1 MPNKISVENK
11 KFFDEIVEK
20 LLAGHAAVMIGSGF
34 SKNAVSNC
42 NSNTN
47 FPDWSELGD
56 AFYDKL
62 YGSEQEQGKK
72 YLNILKLAGEVEAT
86 FGRPVLDGILKKHI
100 PDSSYEPSE
109 LHKKLVDLPW
119 TDVFTT
125 NYDTL
130 LERAA
135 KYNFQ
140 RKYSIIYSKN
150 DLVCASKPRIIKLHG
165 SFPSHRPFIITEEDY
180 RLYPQ
185 NNAPFVNTVQQSLL
199 ENTLCLIGFSGDDP
213 NFLAW
218 IGWLRDNMNT
228 HFTKIYLVCFSEL
241 PISQKQLLH
250 DRNIIPI
257 NLNNNNYSEALDS
270 FISYLSDEVKSKDI
284 KLWPGNQKHQSP
296 EISPNK
302 VITDNYLLEVIDFW
316 KEQRESY
323 LGWEILPI
331 EKRTRFWKDTKSY
344 LFIVNQIKNFD
355 ISLQIQFVYELVWR
369 LDKSLMPINE
379 KIKPVIEQLLLE
391 KNIDPNIKNILD
403 FALLRYYRQK
413 GQDDRWREIY
423 QYISNCNLPLDLR
436 SELEYEK
443 GLHCLFGLYFPE
455 LKETV
460 ESWEYPSGT
469 PFQNAKKA
477 GILAETGQLDMALKI
492 LEESLVQIRIQE
504 VSSKSQP
511 DYKLLSQESFILHL
525 YYYVKFIHDS
535 TIRRDNLKNPIDR
548 QGIKERASYL
558 AAHLCDSD
566 KECEHFKYLF
576 SQKCAKFPI
585 EQKYDFN
592 LNPLSSTTIFR
603 YNIEAESAYSF
614 FIFCEKI
621 GFPFNIHFPNLTS
634 NLFVQEALEASK
646 HIVYE
651 NFFWTVSVICRIAN
665 EKSVNAIFDRQSLLN
680 FSTEEASNL
689 SSMFIK
695 ILLENKELLSVSVK
709 HGANNLADTLALILP
724 EILSRLCIKCNTATK
739 HKIIDLIAVI
749 LSSPNQQKYPKILEL
764 LNKLAS
770 SLSEKEV
777 QEILPKI
784 IELKV
789 PDLSILPQRGSGIL
803 SPIYYL
809 KVKKDYSKMGVKTDN
824 NLLVSYFREAE
835 STIPQ
840 IRKWSISTLIELF
853 HLNLLS
859 ERNQKLLAKAIWAQ
873 CDQNNLPNNVDYLKA
888 VFLKLPQTTN
898 INSLDS
904 MNKYLNN
911 VAEFIESYT
920 TSYDYVE
927 VTNYCNDLNLISSY
941 ETGLVDMDK
950 HVLVLINFWD
960 KFKQNLKRKPIF
972 AFENFSDL
980 THFILSTIT
989 NIVKKYELSKKNI
1002 RQTIKFVESLNE
1014 NGISALKLRSSL
1026 TKEIKSDII
1035 YEIQENI
1042 SNKERLVR
1050 MDALMSII
1058 ILTKKFLSKDTK
1070 SLTSNL
1076 IYSIRFE
1083 ESDLLADNIWTLAVL
1098 IKQNN
1103 NTYFDEEEPI
1113 LSAIKHVAEISEYNT
1128 DSMLRTEEKI
1138 IIRQQAMLLAS
1149 VIFHLYPDKDKVPAE
1164 ILYFFEIYQ
1173 DENEFADVRN
1183 MWERYE
1189 MEIQ

>member
-1 MPNKISVENK
+1 MPNNVSVK
-11 KFFDEIVEK
+11 KYLDEIAEK
-20 LLAGHAAVMIGSGF
+20 LLAGRAALMIGSGF

-42 NSNTN
+42 DSNTM
-47 FPDWSELGD
+47 FPTWSELGD

-62 YGSEQEQGKK
+62 YEQDQDPNQEPKK

-86 FGRPVLDGILKKHI
+86 FGRPALDEILKKRI

-109 LHKKLVDLPW
+109 LHKKILDLPW

-185 NNAPFVNTVQQSLL
+185 TNAPFINTVQQALL
-199 ENTLCLIGFSGDDP
+199 ENIVCLIGFSGDDP

-218 IGWLRDNMNT
+218 IGWLRDNLDANMS
-228 HFTKIYLVCFSEL
+228 KIYLICFNEL
-241 PISQKQLLH
+241 PVSQKQLLH

-257 NLNNNNYSEALDS
+257 NLNNNDSEEALS
-270 FISYLSDEVKSKDI
+270 FFVNYLSKAVRNKDI
-284 KLWPGNQKHQSP
+284 GLWPVNKKHQTP
-296 EISPNK
+296 AILPNQVLTNNDILK
-302 VITDNYLLEVIDFW
+302 IIDYW
-316 KEQRESY
+316 KEQRDSY
-323 LGWEILPI
+323 PGWEILPI
-331 EKRTRFWKDTKSY
+331 EKRIRFWQDTKYY
-344 LFIVNQIKNFD
+344 LFIVNQIKNLD
-355 ISLQIQFVYELVWR
+355 ISLQIQFVYELIWR
-369 LDKSLMPINE
+369 FDKSLIPIDE
-379 KIKPVIEQLLLE
+379 EIDSTIRRVLLEE
-391 KNIDPNIKNILD
+391 KNIDPKIKIELE

-413 GQDDRWREIY
+413 GQDDKWREVY
-423 QYISNCNLPLDLR
+423 NDLKNNLSLSSDLQ
-436 SELEYEK
+436 SELEYEQ
-443 GLHCLFGLYFPE
+443 GLHCLFGLYYPE
-455 LKETV
+455 LKDTIEA
-460 ESWEYPSGT
+460 WKYPSGT

-477 GILAETGQLDMALKI
+477 GILAEIGNLDLSLKV
-492 LEESLVQIRIQE
+492 LERSLVQIRIQE
-504 VSSKSQP
+504 SLSKLQP
-511 DYKLLSQESFILHL
+511 DYKLLSQEVFILHL
-525 YYYVKFIHDS
+525 YYQVNHIHSNFIRKEQND
-535 TIRRDNLKNPIDR
+535 TTEKTEE
-548 QGIKERASYL
+548 IKERVSYL
-558 AAHLCDSD
+558 NSLLCDSD
-566 KECEHFKYLF
+566 KEIGHFRDLL
-576 SQKCAKFPI
+576 SQKSVKPLFR
-585 EQKYDFN
+585 QKYNFDLHSN
-592 LNPLSSTTIFR
+592 IQKNSSDL
-603 YNIEAESAYSF
+603 ELESAFSF
-614 FIFCEKI
+614 FVFCEKT
-621 GFPFNIHFPNLTS
+621 GLPFNIHGVHFSYNFLTQS
-634 NLFVQEALEASK
+634 AIEASK
-646 HIVYE
+646 RIYDI
-651 NFFWTVSVICRIAN
+651 NFFWAFSTICRVAN
-665 EKSVNAIFDRQSLLN
+665 EESVNALFDRTPLLN
-680 FSTEEASNL
+680 FTSGYSNYL
-689 SSMFIK
+689 CPRLID
-695 ILLENKELLSVSVK
+695 ILLGNKELLSRNQRL
-709 HGANNLADTLALILP
+709 NNLADTLASVLP
-724 EILSRLCIKCNTATK
+724 DIISRLCTKCNTATK
-739 HKIIDLIAVI
+739 HKIIGLIADI
-749 LSSPNQQKYPKILEL
+749 LSSSNQQKYPKILVL
-764 LNKLAS
+764 LDKLAS

-777 QEILPKI
+777 PEFLPKI
-784 IELKV
+784 LELKI
-789 PDLSILPQRGSGIL
+789 PNLSVFPHSGSIV
-803 SPIYYL
+803 SPLYRL
-809 KVKKDYSKMGVKTDN
+809 KKDSKMDAKIND
-824 NLLVSYFREAE
+824 NLLASYFREAE
-835 STIPQ
+835 SKIPQ

-853 HLNLLS
+853 RLNLLS

-904 MNKYLNN
+904 INKYLNN
-911 VAEFIESYT
+911 VAESIESYT

-1014 NGISALKLRSSL
+1014 NGISALELRSSL

-1070 SLTSNL
+1070 SLTNNL

-1138 IIRQQAMLLAS
+1138 IIRQQAMFLAS
-1149 VIFHLYPDKDKVPAE
+1149 VIFHLYSDKDKVPAE
-1164 ILYFFEIYQ
+1164 ILHFFEIYQ

-1189 MEIQ
+1189 LEIQ